1 MAAKMAACSED
12 FLLED
17 GFDAVLAISC
27 FCRYGAKKITTND
40 PCTLKCAQP
49 HHINE
54 TRNRKD

>member
-1 MAAKMAACSED
+1 MAACSED

-17 GFDAVLAISC
+17 GFDAVLAISR

-40 PCTLKCAQP
+40 PCALKCAQP